1 MAKYYIN
8 YHTGAGDF
16 EFSGTLA
23 QAQAAADDDAAYTQA
38 PITIHDAETG
48 EEVSRRNWYGSA
60 YDPDTT
66 PEDDPIC
73 FGDYGY
79 YSDWIIW

>member
-1 MAKYYIN
+1 MAKYYI

-48 EEVSRRNWYGSA
+48 EEVSRRNWYESA

>member
-8 YHTGAGDF
+8 YHTGAGDC

-48 EEVSRRNWYGSA
+48 EEVSRRNWCESA

-73 FGDYGY
+73 FGDYGF